1 MNKLC
6 KLKMGRVFYYEKGV
20 FYRESGKVIVC
31 KYYRKKEIT
40 FSLQVRRIEGR
51 RYVRKS

>member
-1 MNKLC
+1 M
-6 KLKMGRVFYYEKGV
+6 FYGG
-20 FYRESGKVIVC
+20 SGKVIVC

-40 FSLQVRRIEGR
+40 FSLQIRRIGGR